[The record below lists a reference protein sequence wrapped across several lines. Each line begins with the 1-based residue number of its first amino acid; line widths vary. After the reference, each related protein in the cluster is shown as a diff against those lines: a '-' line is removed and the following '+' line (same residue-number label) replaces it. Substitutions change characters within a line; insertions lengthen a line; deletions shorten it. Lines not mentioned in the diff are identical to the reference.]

1 MMSRIRLW
9 LDALRTSL
17 WFIPTLVV
25 LGSMV
30 LAYGLLAVDAALPVG
45 WWKPIGWLHPVM
57 DVRIRGASA
66 MLQLIGGSII
76 TITGVVFS
84 ITIAAVTLAAGQY
97 TSRVLRN
104 FIRDRANQAVLGG
117 FLGIFVY
124 CVLVLRSLSGAS
136 PEDHAPAVALLMAL
150 LLAFVGVGTLIF
162 FIHHIV
168 RGLQATSVIAAIA
181 REALQS
187 VDRHFPDR
195 LKPSEHSGV
204 SSRRPEG
211 GHRAHVHAHRNGY
224 ITGIDFDAL
233 AGQAEECDGLV
244 RVRRRPGMFVSEGEV
259 LADFQTPEA
268 VDEERVRALRGAW
281 SFATMRTLENDP
293 GYGLRQL
300 VDVAL
305 KALSPGVNET
315 TTGVMCVNWL
325 GVVLQRMAGR
335 RFPPRFRS
343 RGDCI
348 RVVTYA
354 PGMGDFI
361 ALAFDQ
367 IRQNAFGNAAV
378 LYRQLEVLLALAEGN
393 GSRML
398 RAPILRQADAIAVL
412 TERSVEWEP
421 DREPLRELLQTLR
434 ESLGAEAGQGDDGVT
449 QPAVSAPPSHTAD

>member
-1 MMSRIRLW
+1 MMSRFRLW

-17 WFIPTLVV
+17 WFIPTLIV
-25 LGSMV
+25 LGAIV
-30 LAYGLLAVDAALPVG
+30 LAYGLLAVDAALPPG
-45 WWKPIGWLHPVM
+45 WWKPVEWLHPVM

-124 CVLVLRSLSGAS
+124 CVLVLRSLSGSS

-150 LLAFVGVGTLIF
+150 ILAFLGVGTLIF

-195 LKPSEHSGV
+195 LEPSGHSGA
-204 SSRRPEG
+204 SLRRPGG
-211 GHRAHVHAHRNGY
+211 GHHAQVYAHRNGY

-233 AGQAEECDGLV
+233 AEQAEDCDGLV

-259 LADFQTPEA
+259 LADFQTPEPA
-268 VDEERVRALRGAW
+268 DEERVRDLRGAW

-343 RGDCI
+343 RGECI
-348 RVVTYA
+348 RVVTCA

-367 IRQNAFGNAAV
+367 IRQNAFGNVAV
-378 LYRQLEVLLALAEGN
+378 LYRQIEVLLALTEGN

-398 RAPILRQADAIAVL
+398 RQPVLRQADAIDAL
-412 TERSVEWEP
+412 VEQGVAWEP

-434 ESLGAEAGQGDDGVT
+434 ERLGADAEHADDGVA
-449 QPAVSAPPSHTAD
+449 QPAGRPSPPRATG

>member
-1 MMSRIRLW
+1 MMSRFRLW
-9 LDALRTSL
+9 LDDLRTSL
-17 WFIPTLVV
+17 WFIPTLIVF
-25 LGSMV
+25 GSMV
-30 LAYGLLAVDAALPVG
+30 LAYGLLAVDAALPAG
-45 WWKPIGWLHPVM
+45 WWKSIRWLHPVM

-84 ITIAAVTLAAGQY
+84 ITIAAVTLSAGQY

-104 FIRDRANQAVLGG
+104 FIRDRANQMVLGG

-150 LLAFVGVGTLIF
+150 ALAFLGVGVLIF
-162 FIHHIV
+162 FIHHVV

-195 LKPSEHSGV
+195 LDPSGDHTGDL
-204 SSRRPEG
+204 RRPQG
-211 GHRAHVHAHRNGY
+211 GQRAAVHAHRNGY
-224 ITGIDFDAL
+224 ITGIDFNAL
-233 AGQAEECDGLV
+233 VEQAEDCNGLV
-244 RVRRRPGMFVSEGEV
+244 RVRRRPGMFVAEGEV
-259 LADFQTPEA
+259 LADLQSPDA
-268 VDEERVRALRGAW
+268 ADEDRLRALRGAW

-335 RFPPRFRS
+335 RFPPRLRS
-343 RGDCI
+343 RGNCI
-348 RVVTYA
+348 RVVTLA
-354 PGMGDFI
+354 PRLGDFI
-361 ALAFDQ
+361 ELAFDQ
-367 IRQNAFGNAAV
+367 IRQNASGNVAV
-378 LYRQLEVLLALAEGN
+378 LRRQLEVLLSLAESDAG
-393 GSRML
+393 RL
-398 RAPILRQADAIAVL
+398 ARQAILQQADAIGAL
-412 TERSVEWEP
+412 TERSVGWEA
-421 DREPLRELLQTLR
+421 DREPLRELLQALR
-434 ESLGAEAGQGDDGVT
+434 KSLGADAGQVDDGAAAPAGSPSPT
-449 QPAVSAPPSHTAD
+449 QTPG